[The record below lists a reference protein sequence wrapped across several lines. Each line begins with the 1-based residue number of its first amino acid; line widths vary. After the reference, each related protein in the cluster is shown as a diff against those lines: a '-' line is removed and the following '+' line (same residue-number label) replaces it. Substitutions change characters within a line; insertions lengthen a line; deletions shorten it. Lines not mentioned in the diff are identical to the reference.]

1 MTHLA
6 EENASRDDNAV
17 CIVGGSDCNSD
28 GFGKIISIIKAVPE
42 IYSKN
47 CDIIIRG
54 GITATD
60 IPPTAY
66 MTITAE
72 EYYIYDTSPEALA
85 EKE

>member
-1 MTHLA
+1 MTHST
-6 EENASRDDNAV
+6 EIKVSDNAV

-28 GFGKIISIIKAVPE
+28 GFGKIISIIKTVPE
-42 IYSKN
+42 IYSEN

-66 MTITAE
+66 MTINAE
-72 EYYIYDTSPEALA
+72 GCYVYDTSPEALA
-85 EKE
+85 ERD